1 MTYRICGNPPQFTAQ
16 PEEEHIVFPNDDI
29 ILKCEATGNPPLTFR
44 WTKDAKE
51 FDPQKEAGVTRL
63 NGSGTLLITTS
74 NGIGASRFQGI
85 YRCYAGNALG
95 TAMSL
100 ESRVVVETAPQWPKE
115 SMAPFEVEEGASAI
129 LPCNPPESAF
139 TPKIYWLN
147 SKIIHIKQNER
158 VNMGQ
163 DGNLYFA
170 NVQLSDSRTDYICNA
185 HFLGPRVIIQKEP
198 IELKVKPTN
207 SILMRK
213 PRLMVP
219 DKSSYVALQGKTLT
233 LECIPEGLPTP
244 IVEWIYKDRL
254 MPLHRADFENFN
266 RTLRI
271 ENVSED
277 DDGEYQCLVRNTE
290 GETQHTYH
298 VTVEA
303 APTWTKQPESHIY
316 GPGET
321 VCAYLPPD
329 PRRVLQRG
337 ALILSKVE
345 PNDTAVIQCLA
356 HNKHGS
362 LLANAYIYVVRLPAQ
377 ILTPDNM
384 SYSVVENQTAFLHC
398 KTFGAP
404 GPTVKWFT
412 EDMSLALK
420 NNRTFEFTNGTL
432 QLKASPTPRTL
443 GSYQCLAEKSIVGTE
458 FHPPLQ
464 ISLFK
469 VPGATKILVGPANE
483 KKLKGATVTF
493 HCEARFDDSILKHGI
508 KWQRGGRDITES
520 DDTDKYFISNT
531 TLTITDLEYSDQG
544 LYSCVAW
551 TSLDSVKK
559 SARLLVAGNINCC
572 VSPIELELVPLAYEL
587 VLGGSQSTAKA
598 GWQLINVDSTLAMPP
613 ECPTTPMEVAG
624 AMSAYYE
631 GLQRPPSGRFPPPLA
646 YVL

>member
-1 MTYRICGNPPQFTAQ
+1 MGRFTLLHTTARFHLHAGPSFDGVVTDRCKIADAVIAVACGNPPQFTAQ

-298 VTVEA
+298 VTVEGSKT
-303 APTWTKQPESHIY
+303 P
-316 GPGET
+316 
-321 VCAYLPPD
+321 VCKLVTRGSEGLSEAGVDYQD
-329 PRRVLQRG
+329 SMNAWRGGGGGHRQREQK
-337 ALILSKVE
+337 ATSAE
-345 PNDTAVIQCLA
+345 PAVKMSSMAVIKQQRVGGEDVIPEEQKLWA
-356 HNKHGS
+356 ERMRSEPVTLGQAITVNGV
-362 LLANAYIYVVRLPAQ
+362 IE
-377 ILTPDNM
+377 T
-384 SYSVVENQTAFLHC
+384 
-398 KTFGAP
+398 GADLCSIK
-404 GPTVKWFT
+404 V
-412 EDMSLALK
+412 DLLK
-420 NNRTFEFTNGTL
+420 NIPH
-432 QLKASPTPRTL
+432 K
-443 GSYQCLAEKSIVGTE
+443 
-458 FHPPLQ
+458 
-464 ISLFK
+464 
-469 VPGATKILVGPANE
+469 
-483 KKLKGATVTF
+483 
-493 HCEARFDDSILKHGI
+493 HCG
-508 KWQRGGRDITES
+508 QV
-520 DDTDKYFISNT
+520 N
-531 TLTITDLEYSDQG
+531 DQ
-544 LYSCVAW
+544 SH
-551 TSLDSVKK
+551 
-559 SARLLVAGNINCC
+559 
-572 VSPIELELVPLAYEL
+572 
-587 VLGGSQSTAKA
+587 
-598 GWQLINVDSTLAMPP
+598 
-613 ECPTTPMEVAG
+613 EVAG
-624 AMSAYYE
+624 DH
-631 GLQRPPSGRFPPPLA
+631 PSRFSRDTHA
-646 YVL
+646 YVEVLKAILSWAYAIVPGHGQWPQ